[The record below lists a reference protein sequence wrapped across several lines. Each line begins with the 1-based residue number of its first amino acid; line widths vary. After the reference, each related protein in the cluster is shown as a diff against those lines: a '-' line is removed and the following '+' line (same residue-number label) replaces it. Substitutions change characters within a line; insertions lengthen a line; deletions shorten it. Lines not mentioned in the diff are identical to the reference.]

1 MSDYNSETYDDV
13 SSDVLDEVREPFMY
27 RVLLH
32 NDDYT
37 SMDFVVEILQYVF
50 NKSVEESTMIMLK
63 VHNEGIGLCGVY
75 TYEIAET
82 KVNMVHALAK
92 EREFPLKCTMEK
104 D

>member
-1 MSDYNSETYDDV
+1 MSDYRPEINDDV
-13 SSDVLDEVREPFMY
+13 FSDALDEVQEPFMY

-37 SMDFVVEILQYVF
+37 SMEFVVEVLQFVF
-50 NKSVEESTMIMLK
+50 NKSIEDSTRIMLK
-63 VHNEGIGLCGVY
+63 VHNEGIGLCGIY

-82 KVNMVHALAK
+82 KVNMVKTLAI
-92 EREFPLKCTMEK
+92 EREFPLKCTMER